1 MSEESLLVYVIRDKE
16 DPHAAGP
23 PPVLLPGRPHAAE
36 TGSIVEEMI
45 RFASHDHPNVRADNA
60 EVWKLI
66 EEATRGT
73 SYAATIKPYQRGR
86 DGRSAF
92 LALVSQFAG
101 LDEWLVEFKD
111 GEAFL
116 HNGKWKSNGT
126 IPLEH
131 HVSKHRLL
139 KASKHREI
147 RAIRNPR
154 RPRNRTSNRPHVRM
168 PRFLALWMQGS
179 PSSVMTV
186 RSLLMRR

>member
-1 MSEESLLVYVIRDKE
+1 MYVIRDKE

-45 RFASHDHPNVRADNA
+45 RFASHDHPNFRADNA

-147 RAIRNPR
+147 RATRNPR
-154 RPRNRTSNRPHVRM
+154 RPRNRTRNRPLVRM